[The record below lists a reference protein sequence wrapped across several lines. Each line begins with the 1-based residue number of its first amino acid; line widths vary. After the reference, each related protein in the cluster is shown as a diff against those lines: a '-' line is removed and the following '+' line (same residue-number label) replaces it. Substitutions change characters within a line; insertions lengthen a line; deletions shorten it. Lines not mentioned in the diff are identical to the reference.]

1 MLGPGGWAC
10 YGNFGG
16 ANLSIPLTSLKYRR
30 DAELAAHYFGLQ
42 YLYKT
47 GYDPESYIRFLERTW
62 PQTPAGKKALP
73 KTLSPFPPVL
83 DRVDN
88 MKKEIARILPT
99 REGAIVSS
107 AEFQEL
113 KDHLRSRKLNEGC
126 APNGNPRKPSLR
138 KRTDPYAPG
147 AQDK

>member
-1 MLGPGGWAC
+1 M
-10 YGNFGG
+10 NF
-16 ANLSIPLTSLKYRR
+16 KR
-30 DAELAAHYFGLQ
+30 AADFFGLQ

-47 GYDPESYIRFLERTW
+47 GYDPESYIGFLERTW
-62 PQTPAGKKALP
+62 SQTPAGKNALP
-73 KTLSPFPPVL
+73 KVL
-83 DRVDN
+83 NPYPSLPERVDN
-88 MKKEIARILPT
+88 MKKEIAKILPP
-99 REGAIVSS
+99 RDGAIVSS

-113 KDHLRSRKLNEGC
+113 KNHLRSRKLNEGC